1 MSSLCSRCSTPTL
14 ALRPRDGPGR
24 TDSLQRARSR
34 NGLARVHLGSVRPSL
49 SLSLSRLT
57 QLTLFTSTSALA
69 KAGYSVLQLD
79 SAPYYG
85 TEHASL
91 SLSEL
96 HDWAREERRRASTSS
111 RRLPDSLAR
120 ISQRFALSLE
130 PMILRAQ
137 GPGLDLL
144 VRSRV
149 ASYLQFGLVGG
160 VGLFQS
166 DAAPPS
172 SQPEPR
178 RQGRVKRVPASKSD
192 VFTDQTLS
200 LVEKRRLTKLLL
212 FAAGQDPL
220 EHDPV
225 LQAGK
230 SPARLHHL
238 GPVSDPSKLL
248 RYRARHQFCR
258 LPPER
263 ILAFGNDCRLA
274 RIRSRTLH
282 LPIRSVAQQLV
293 SPIDV
298 FFAADTPAVTQIL
311 LFRPW
316 SAYGTSSTPSGDTDP
331 RPTS

>member
-1 MSSLCSRCSTPTL
+1 MDPGEPTHFNVLVAGTGLQESIL
-14 ALRPRDGPGR
+14 A
-24 TDSLQRARSR
+24 A
-34 NGLARVHLGSVRPSL
+34 SVRL
-49 SLSLSRLT
+49 SPLPLSRLT

-96 HDWAREERRRASTSS
+96 HDWALEERRRASTSS
-111 RRLPDSLAR
+111 QRLPDSLAR

-130 PMILRAQ
+130 PMLLRAQ

-172 SQPEPR
+172 SQLEPR

-230 SPARLHHL
+230 SLARLHHL
-238 GPVSDPSKLL
+238 GLLSDPSKAPAQQSQTSVLSTTS
-248 RYRARHQFCR
+248 RKDSRFRER
-258 LPPER
+258 LPT
-263 ILAFGNDCRLA
+263 
-274 RIRSRTLH
+274 RSRTLSH
-282 LPIRSVAQQLV
+282 SALPHQVSRSATRLSNRR
-293 SPIDV
+293 SPC
-298 FFAADTPAVTQIL
+298 
-311 LFRPW
+311 
-316 SAYGTSSTPSGDTDP
+316 S
-331 RPTS
+331 